1 MRLSIRR
8 SAAAFRFLALILCA
22 ATGCQPRTS
31 PAPQPSSAD
40 TPTAARPAAASPETT
55 ASHPADDAPA
65 AMPHNLPGRSAAN
78 NAPAAPLAA
87 EPPLGTAGPG
97 ENASPA
103 ASTVVEHAQ
112 PDAGNRVDRG
122 DSARLASR
130 PPAGNSSNDTS
141 AHASGTAP
149 PPAPAGARS
158 DTPTPQQSADN
169 AAPNNGAV
177 SRSKPPP
184 ADRTPRRPGEA
195 EKITFEDLN
204 LGLQPDVVFRPF
216 MLSDR
221 VRELEGK
228 RVSLVGYMHPGVAS
242 ARGIHEF
249 VLLRNKECK
258 FGPGGQADHL
268 AQVYLRKGETTNFTP
283 GAVKVEGT
291 LRIEPFQGP
300 DGNTW
305 SIYRMEDA
313 QIR

>member
-1 MRLSIRR
+1 M
-8 SAAAFRFLALILCA
+8 
-22 ATGCQPRTS
+22 
-31 PAPQPSSAD
+31 
-40 TPTAARPAAASPETT
+40 
-55 ASHPADDAPA
+55 
-65 AMPHNLPGRSAAN
+65 
-78 NAPAAPLAA
+78 
-87 EPPLGTAGPG
+87 PG

-103 ASTVVEHAQ
+103 ASAAVEPARADTGHRA
-112 PDAGNRVDRG
+112 DRKG
-122 DSARLASR
+122 STGLAFR
-130 PPAGNSSNDTS
+130 PSEGNSSPNPSTGLS
-141 AHASGTAP
+141 ETASPPASVGTA
-149 PPAPAGARS
+149 S
-158 DTPTPQQSADN
+158 DTTTPPRSPN
-169 AAPNNGAV
+169 NAPNAG
-177 SRSKPPP
+177 RSKPPP
-184 ADRTPRRPGEA
+184 ADRTPRRPAEA

-221 VRELEGK
+221 VRELDGK

>member
-1 MRLSIRR
+1 MASSEAG
-8 SAAAFRFLALILCA
+8 SAVAPSLIEKNDS
-22 ATGCQPRTS
+22 TRG
-31 PAPQPSSAD
+31 AP
-40 TPTAARPAAASPETT
+40 
-55 ASHPADDAPA
+55 
-65 AMPHNLPGRSAAN
+65 PGRT
-78 NAPAAPLAA
+78 
-87 EPPLGTAGPG
+87 G
-97 ENASPA
+97 
-103 ASTVVEHAQ
+103 
-112 PDAGNRVDRG
+112 
-122 DSARLASR
+122 
-130 PPAGNSSNDTS
+130 
-141 AHASGTAP
+141 
-149 PPAPAGARS
+149 
-158 DTPTPQQSADN
+158 
-169 AAPNNGAV
+169 
-177 SRSKPPP
+177 PPP

-228 RVSLVGYMHPGVAS
+228 RVSIVGYMHPGVAT
-242 ARGIHEF
+242 ARGIREF

-268 AQVYLRKGETTNFTP
+268 AQIYLRKGESIDFTP

>member
-1 MRLSIRR
+1 
-8 SAAAFRFLALILCA
+8 
-22 ATGCQPRTS
+22 
-31 PAPQPSSAD
+31 
-40 TPTAARPAAASPETT
+40 
-55 ASHPADDAPA
+55 
-65 AMPHNLPGRSAAN
+65 
-78 NAPAAPLAA
+78 
-87 EPPLGTAGPG
+87 
-97 ENASPA
+97 
-103 ASTVVEHAQ
+103 
-112 PDAGNRVDRG
+112 
-122 DSARLASR
+122 
-130 PPAGNSSNDTS
+130 
-141 AHASGTAP
+141 
-149 PPAPAGARS
+149 
-158 DTPTPQQSADN
+158 
-169 AAPNNGAV
+169 
-177 SRSKPPP
+177 
-184 ADRTPRRPGEA
+184 
-195 EKITFEDLN
+195 LN